1 MFSRLF
7 GWKKVPEEKSN
18 QTQMHPSEPKAL
30 LGAEVRQ
37 TLAGTNTQ
45 SQPPLVI

>member
-7 GWKKVPEEKSN
+7 VWKKVQEEKSN
-18 QTQMHPSEPKAL
+18 QTQIPPSEPKAI
-30 LGAEVRQ
+30 LGGELRQ